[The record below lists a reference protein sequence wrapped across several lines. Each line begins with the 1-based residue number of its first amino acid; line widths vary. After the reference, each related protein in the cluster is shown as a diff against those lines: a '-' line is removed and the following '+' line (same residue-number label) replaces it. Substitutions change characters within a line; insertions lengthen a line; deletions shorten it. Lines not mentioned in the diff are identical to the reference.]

1 MDFSIRAILP
11 SDFKRIYKKI
21 KRDFAPGEY
30 APYTVLY
37 KQLKKGIQQGF
48 LLYAGGDEAAYAVC
62 AAGHPNGFVLVSL
75 LAVYPEYRGRGFGTE
90 FIREL
95 KKIYTDKKGVI
106 VEVEKP
112 EDTKD
117 EDEKTR
123 REKRIAFY
131 RKAGFEQV
139 PGIEYSIWTVP
150 MHLMV
155 FPGGI
160 LSPRET
166 GAVMHEIYLELM
178 GKHFIHM
185 MKFREAADF

>member
-112 EDTKD
+112 EDAKD

-131 RKAGFEQV
+131 RKAGFEQI

-160 LSPRET
+160 LSPREA

-185 MKFREAADF
+185 MKFREVADF